1 MKRITQQ
8 LKKQEYEKYDLIY
21 LLLDL
26 ATFQNDNE
34 KYKLYCETFHDFL
47 EEDEFD
53 YQ

>member
-8 LKKQEYEKYDLIY
+8 LKKQDYEKYDLIY

-34 KYKLYCETFHDFL
+34 KYKLCCETFHDFL
-47 EEDEFD
+47 EEGEFD